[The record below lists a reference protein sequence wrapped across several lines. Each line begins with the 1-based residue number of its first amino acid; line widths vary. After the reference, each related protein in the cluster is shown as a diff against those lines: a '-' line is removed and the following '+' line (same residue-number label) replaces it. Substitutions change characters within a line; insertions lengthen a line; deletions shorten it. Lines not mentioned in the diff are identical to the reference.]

1 MADDQIVHRQR
12 GVAVDEGRRILRV
25 GPQPKY
31 QWVENPL
38 DGAPQRSA
46 VVAAEHLDTW
56 ADGTPCA
63 VDDGTA
69 RLGGADR
76 RRHLEPRTHLSSIKL
91 GSVASARADANPMS
105 TALLLGFA
113 ADQFLNI
120 ALFGF
125 LVAGNAA
132 TLITDN
138 RTAEVRPDADEAAER
153 LVTAADMLAV
163 RAAFDDM
170 LLRKGL
176 LTGDQLE
183 LIRTGTK
190 SRGVVT
196 GMRTTGESREDHRE
210 VEIDVMVRRPGGG
223 QFPAHETALIPAS
236 SLAKVSPGCIIDTYY
251 RSGDETS
258 VAVCVSPS

>member
-1 MADDQIVHRQR
+1 
-12 GVAVDEGRRILRV
+12 
-25 GPQPKY
+25 
-31 QWVENPL
+31 
-38 DGAPQRSA
+38 
-46 VVAAEHLDTW
+46 
-56 ADGTPCA
+56 
-63 VDDGTA
+63 
-69 RLGGADR
+69 
-76 RRHLEPRTHLSSIKL
+76 
-91 GSVASARADANPMS
+91 MS

-138 RTAEVRPDADEAAER
+138 RARPDSEEAAER
-153 LVTAADMLAV
+153 LVTAADMVAV

-210 VEIDVMVRRPGGG
+210 VEIDVMVRKPGGG
-223 QFPAHETALIPAS
+223 QFPAHERALIPAS
-236 SLAKVSPGCIIDTYY
+236 SLAKVSPGCIVDTYY